1 MKVAEQNGTVF
12 AEPGVPAGGKMKKKK
27 KKKIKKLRT
36 VKCEHS
42 FNILL
47 LLKKWGIKQN
57 TLKHYLSYISSVLCC
72 MVSADDLTLCLLM
85 MLNIF
90 RFVKWISV

>member
-47 LLKKWGIKQN
+47 LLKKLGNKTKYVKSLFILYKFCVV
-57 TLKHYLSYISSVLCC
+57 LHGVCRRSYIMSTY
-72 MVSADDLTLCLLM
+72 D
-85 MLNIF
+85 
-90 RFVKWISV
+90 VKYI

>member
-1 MKVAEQNGTVF
+1 
-12 AEPGVPAGGKMKKKK
+12 MKKKK

-47 LLKKWGIKQN
+47 LLKKLGIKQN
-57 TLKHYLSYISSVLCC
+57 TLKHYLFYIRSVLCC

-90 RFVKWISV
+90 RFVK